1 MSEQKYTWEQVVNS
15 RTEEKVK
22 IDNLDIWV
30 RFIIRP
36 VSFVITYFILRIKM
50 TANQASFVS
59 MLISLIGLTLVVIFH
74 EGGVLWAL
82 FVFNFWIIFDA
93 VDGNIA
99 RVTKTF
105 SDKGTYIDAIS
116 GYLYLLILY
125 ITLGL
130 GLYYQTN
137 DVKYLV
143 LGFLISIMTIF
154 PRLILQKKT
163 AMFGHNKGDVSSKKN
178 YGLKEKIALNVAG
191 PAGLMNPLMLV
202 AYFTGTL
209 REYLMFY
216 GIIQTG
222 LGMLTIFS
230 VLRSVFVDD
239 AK

>member
-1 MSEQKYTWEQVVNS
+1 MPVKKYTWKQVINS
-15 RTEEKVK
+15 RTEEKIK

-36 VSFVITYFILRIKM
+36 ISFVITYFILKIKM
-50 TANQASFVS
+50 TANQASFLS
-59 MLISLIGLTLVVIFH
+59 MLISFIGLAFVLTFH
-74 EGGVLWAL
+74 ENGLLWAL
-82 FVFNFWIIFDA
+82 CVFNFWIIFDA

-130 GLYYQTN
+130 GLYYQIN
-137 DVKYLV
+137 DVKYLA

-154 PRLILQKKT
+154 PRLILQKKA
-163 AMFGHNKGDVSSKKN
+163 AMFGSDNSDVSSKKS
-178 YGLKEKIALNVAG
+178 YGLKEKIALNIAG
-191 PAGLMNPLMLV
+191 PAGLMNPLMLI
-202 AYFTGTL
+202 AYFTNTL
-209 REYLMFY
+209 QQYLIFY
-216 GIIQTG
+216 GIIQTA
-222 LGMLTIFS
+222 LGVLTIFS
-230 VLRSVFVDD
+230 TFRSVLVDD